1 MQVMKEHFKADY
13 TSVMSQPQCVFKGE
27 KYRISILSDVL
38 VRLEYSDIGYFED
51 RPTELVSCRN
61 FPIPQM
67 KVDQN
72 DKILDITTK
81 YFNLRYVKES
91 AFNGNKYSPDSNL
104 RIKLINA
111 DNKEWYYTHPE
122 ARNYGGIVR
131 GLDKT
136 RDPFHDNVDVK
147 DVKHVKQKIQD
158 FFYNEKGLYST
169 DGFVSLDD
177 SKSNF
182 IAEDGSVIFNDKDR
196 IDIYVFAYNK
206 DFGNCLQSYFQLTGM
221 PPLIPRYALGIWWNK
236 NDFYHHTD
244 LEKLVND
251 FNKHRIPLSI
261 LLIGDNWHL
270 KDRNNLRRFNSGFT
284 FNRELIP
291 KPIEFVKYM
300 HDRGI
305 KFGLS
310 LDPSEGIHPH
320 EPKFEEVAKLVGVA
334 DKQIIPFNVY
344 DKDLV
349 VGYFDHLVDPL
360 YKVGADFFWINYRN
374 LKDKA
379 TNSVLS
385 YYHFKDFTKMEGL
398 RPLLLSRPSI
408 YAPHKFPVLY
418 SGETIVSWNTLKNIP
433 YVNSTAAN
441 IGVSWWSHDIGGY
454 KDGIEDEELYMR
466 YVQLG
471 TYSPIFRFS
480 AKYGR
485 YYKREPWK
493 WGIRT
498 QNIVRDYC
506 QERHKLIPYLYS
518 EAYKYHKIGLPLCQ
532 PLYYQFPQ
540 IYDEL
545 DFRNE
550 YYFGSELLVAP
561 ITKPKDLVMNR
572 AVEKVYLPE
581 GTWYDFKTGKKFV
594 GNQRYVLFF
603 KDEDYPVFAKNG
615 SIICMAELEE
625 NLNVTNSPKSMEI
638 HVFPGKSN
646 AYNLYEDDGFTNLHK
661 DGYYLLTRVDYNYL
675 ANNYTLIIRPIE
687 GKSGII
693 PDRRDYRVK
702 FRNTREA
709 NEVIVYLDGQQ
720 IEYTAYVDE
729 NDFIVE
735 VHDIDTTKQLT
746 INCKGKD
753 IEIDA
758 VRIINDD
765 IDAIIS
771 DIPIKTVLKE
781 EIGEIVFSSLP
792 IGEKRIRIKKL
803 QRYGLASI
811 YVRMLYRLLDYVS
824 QI

>member
-13 TSVMSQPQCVFKGE
+13 TLVMSQPQCVFKGE
-27 KYRISILSDVL
+27 KYRITILSDVL

-136 RDPFHDNVDVK
+136 RDPFHDNEDVK

-182 IAEDGSVIFNDKDR
+182 IAEDGTVIFNDRDR

-349 VGYFDHLVDPL
+349 VGYFDYLVDPL

-493 WGIRT
+493 WGIKT

-540 IYDEL
+540 IYDEI

-572 AVEKVYLPE
+572 AVERVYLPE

-615 SIICMAELEE
+615 SIICMAELED

-693 PDRRDYRVK
+693 PDKRDYRVK

-735 VHDIDTTKQLT
+735 VHDVDTTKQLT

-792 IGEKRIRIKKL
+792 VGEKRIRIKKL